1 MSRDVTTLVV
11 DHGEV
16 VRRMN
21 NTIFVRN
28 EKGKIIKV
36 VVDPKFKFKLN
47 GKDATVYDLKPGAKL
62 TRTAFRVVES
72 VEYEAP

>member
-1 MSRDVTTLVV
+1 VV

-28 EKGKIIKV
+28 EKGRIVEV
-36 VVDPKFKFKLN
+36 VVDPEFEFTLDGRK
-47 GKDATVYDLKPGAKL
+47 ATVYDVEPGVKL
-62 TRTAFRVVES
+62 TRTAFRVVEN
-72 VEYEAP
+72 VQYEAPEGR

>member
-1 MSRDVTTLVV
+1 VV

-28 EKGKIIKV
+28 EKGRMVKV
-36 VVDPKFKFKLN
+36 AVDPKFKFTLD
-47 GKDATVYDLKPGAKL
+47 GKEATVYDLEPGVKL
-62 TRTAFRVVES
+62 TRTAFRVVEN
-72 VEYEAP
+72 VQYEAQ

>member
-1 MSRDVTTLVV
+1 VV

-28 EKGKIIKV
+28 EKGKILKV
-36 VVDPKFKFKLN
+36 VVDPDFKFMLD
-47 GKDATVYDLKPGAKL
+47 GKEATVYDLKPGAKL
-62 TRTAFRVVES
+62 TRTALRVVES

>member
-1 MSRDVTTLVV
+1 VTTLVV

-21 NTIFVRN
+21 NTLFVRN
-28 EKGKIIKV
+28 DQGRVVKI
-36 VVDPKFKFKLN
+36 VVDPKFKFLLD
-47 GKDATVYDLKPGAKL
+47 GKEATVYDLKPGSQLK
-62 TRTAFRVVES
+62 RTAFRVVES